1 MKKGGLGSLRVRFGI
16 KRGGS
21 VTSISLLVLLVHVPG
36 KDTLIFAT
44 PHTARAVKGT

>member
-1 MKKGGLGSLRVRFGI
+1 MTEGGLGSLRVRCGI
-16 KRGGS
+16 ERGGS